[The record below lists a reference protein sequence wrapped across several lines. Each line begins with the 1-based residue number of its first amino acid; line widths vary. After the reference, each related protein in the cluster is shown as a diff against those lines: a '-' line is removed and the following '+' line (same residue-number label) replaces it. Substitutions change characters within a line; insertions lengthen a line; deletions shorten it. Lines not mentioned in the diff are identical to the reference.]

1 MLVVTCPSC
10 LARLKVSPQ
19 FTGRAGKCPRCGEI
33 VPIRQSEQTPPS
45 STPVGIAGS
54 SSPSA
59 GDDDLPDIEHP
70 DRLVRHFHYLVCDRQ
85 GLVAT
90 WESNGQGWMIR
101 SGTTFVRAVR
111 NADKLPAQG
120 DFKLV
125 ELQIEPHADGSHR
138 LDGLHV
144 YQLAPRYALTR
155 IERGEDAILGAIRG
169 PGSLNREQKAA
180 VFRYIREKFMRPM
193 WENNQAL
200 IDYLTNQ
207 DYHSPGISPPTH
219 PASPA

>member
-10 LARLKVSPQ
+10 QTRLKVAPQ
-19 FTGRAGKCPRCGEI
+19 FVGKAGKCPRCGEI
-33 VPIRQSEQTPPS
+33 ITIRQSAAAEVSDPSPPTAPPS
-45 STPVGIAGS
+45 SGGS
-54 SSPSA
+54 EE
-59 GDDDLPDIEHP
+59 LPAIEHP
-70 DRLVRHFHYLVCDRQ
+70 DKLVRNFHYLVCDRL
-85 GLVAT
+85 GIVAT
-90 WESNGQGWMIR
+90 WEANGQGWMIR

-125 ELQIEPHADGSHR
+125 ELQIVAHEDGSHR
-138 LDGLHV
+138 LEGLHV

-155 IERGEDAILGAIRG
+155 IERGEDALLGAIRG
-169 PGSLNREQKAA
+169 PGALNRDQKAA
-180 VFRYIREKFMRPM
+180 VFRYIREKFMRPV

-219 PASPA
+219 PTSFS